1 VCLGCVLSD
10 IVTMM
15 SPDALWLS
23 GVRSRMLASAC
34 VGVSYEAGAVLM
46 LMLMHMSPG
55 AVRFSRAR
63 SSSVGVGVG
72 VGVGYGAS
80 AVLVVMG
87 PAVVRSLSMS
97 SAVVAEGFVM
107 MIVVIGISGES
118 SGEGEEA
125 QKESG
130 GDVLF

>member
-1 VCLGCVLSD
+1 VGSGCVLSD

-23 GVRSRMLASAC
+23 GVSSSMLASAC
-34 VGVSYEAGAVLM
+34 VGVCYEGGAVLM
-46 LMLMHMSPG
+46 LMLMSPG
-55 AVRFSRAR
+55 AVRFSGVK
-63 SSSVGVGVG
+63 SSSIGVGVG
-72 VGVGYGAS
+72 VDYSAS
-80 AVLVVMG
+80 TVFVVMG
-87 PAVVRSLSMS
+87 PGAVGLPGVS

-125 QKESG
+125 QKESCN
-130 GDVLF
+130 DVLFSC